1 MKRRL
6 SPLIISKYQVNLYIH
21 HSGISSS
28 GVNIKVE
35 TALMLD
41 STCYLRI
48 KKEQRMLSL
57 FRNTGPTSSLFE
69 NYTLQL
75 TEIYR
80 YIQQPPLKTPYRLFK
95 AAFLSI
101 ANAG

>member
-1 MKRRL
+1 
-6 SPLIISKYQVNLYIH
+6 
-21 HSGISSS
+21 
-28 GVNIKVE
+28 
-35 TALMLD
+35 
-41 STCYLRI
+41 
-48 KKEQRMLSL
+48 MLSL

-69 NYTLQL
+69 IYTLQL